1 MVPPL
6 QMEANLQN
14 SERYFASLMNQLVD
28 MEQIG
33 PDGNEAFNAR
43 VNELFYV
50 IESVRFLFDRG
61 IMTDNATCQAVYNK
75 MMCQTGVYASNLT
88 KDDSLII
95 PEL

>member
-6 QMEANLQN
+6 QIEAHLQN
-14 SERYFASLMNQLVD
+14 SERYFATLMNQLVD

-33 PDGNEAFNAR
+33 PEGNCAFNAK
-43 VNELFYV
+43 VNELFYT
-50 IESVRFLFDRG
+50 IESMRFLFDRG
-61 IMTDNATCQAVYNK
+61 IFTDNATCQAVYNK

-95 PEL
+95 PEI